1 MKGLAAIALLLV
13 GCAEPDAPTA
23 YRQAQELIGDRPLR
37 SLSQAE
43 LAQAER
49 LAAQAR
55 ALDPELHEATF
66 TLAALHVARG
76 AYEDATELYRS
87 LVEARPDDGRAYAEL
102 GLSLAAQGRYSG
114 ALRAYQDAVRRGEK
128 SALIYARLGHAYQAL
143 GHLQENLHAAQA
155 AYRASLQLA
164 PEQAEVRY
172 QLARVEA
179 RLGRDAEA
187 RTLME
192 QALDDVPND
201 TGIRADLAA
210 LYREAG
216 QRELARAALVEGFDL
231 SSAEGLATRDGDG
244 EESVLHYE
252 LGRLLWE
259 EGDGAGALA
268 QFERARVADPDLYPV
283 YRYLGLIHSAEGRLD
298 SALAAFAEFAN
309 RQPGNAA
316 AQVSIGIVH
325 SRMGALD
332 AAEEAFKAAVALGGA
347 EGDAAL
353 KLGGLYVHQ
362 RRLRAAVQVFKEATV
377 AHPQHAELFAS
388 LGDVYRQLGLLAAA
402 VQAGEEAVRLEP
414 ERALWRFHLASTY
427 ERLDP
432 AQARAEWRA
441 YASLAEDDAS
451 EAQRLAYARSRLQTL
466 QQEE

>member
-1 MKGLAAIALLLV
+1 MKGLTAVALLLA
-13 GCAEPDAPTA
+13 GCAAEPDALTT
-23 YRQAQELIGDRPLR
+23 YRQAQELIDGRPLR

-43 LAQAER
+43 LAQVER

-55 ALDPELHEATF
+55 ALDPALHEATF
-66 TLAALHVARG
+66 TLAALYVACG
-76 AYEDATELYRS
+76 AYEDATALYRS
-87 LVEARPDDGRAYAEL
+87 LVEARPDDGRVYAEL

-155 AYRASLQLA
+155 AYGASLQLA

-172 QLARVEA
+172 QLARVEV
-179 RLGRDAEA
+179 RLGHDEEGH
-187 RTLME
+187 TLMQ
-192 QALDDVPND
+192 QALDAAPEDA
-201 TGIRADLAA
+201 GIRADLAA

-216 QRELARAALVEGFDL
+216 QRHLSRDALV
-231 SSAEGLATRDGDG
+231 AGLALHDRGG
-244 EESVLHYE
+244 AEAVLHYE

-268 QFERARVADPDLYPV
+268 QFEWARAADPDLHPV
-283 YRYLGLIHSAEGRLD
+283 YRYLGLIHSAKGRLD
-298 SALAAFAEFAN
+298 SALAAFAELAN
-309 RQPGNAA
+309 RQPGDAA
-316 AQVSIGIVH
+316 AQVSIGIVS
-325 SRMGALD
+325 SRMGTLA
-332 AAEEAFKAAVALGGA
+332 AAEEAFKAALALGGA

-362 RRLRAAVQVFKEATV
+362 RRLRAAVQVFKEATT
-377 AHPQHAELFAS
+377 AHPHHAELFAS
-388 LGDVYRQLGLLAAA
+388 LGDTYRQLGLLAAA

-432 AQARAEWRA
+432 DRARAEWRT
-441 YASLAEDDAS
+441 YASLASGDEG
-451 EAQRLAYARSRLQTL
+451 EAQRLAHAHARLQTL

>member
-1 MKGLAAIALLLV
+1 MRGLTAIALLLA

-23 YRQAQELIGDRPLR
+23 HRQAQELIGDRALR

-55 ALDPELHEATF
+55 ALDPELHEASF
-66 TLAALHVARG
+66 TLAALYTWRAVRTRTRPRTLPQSSG
-76 AYEDATELYRS
+76 GT
-87 LVEARPDDGRAYAEL
+87 RPDDGRAYAEL

-164 PEQAEVRY
+164 SEQAEVSY

-192 QALDDVPND
+192 QALDDCVPND

-216 QRELARAALVEGFDL
+216 TKGTGPRRTRRGF
-231 SSAEGLATRDGDG
+231 G
-244 EESVLHYE
+244 
-252 LGRLLWE
+252 
-259 EGDGAGALA
+259 
-268 QFERARVADPDLYPV
+268 
-283 YRYLGLIHSAEGRLD
+283 
-298 SALAAFAEFAN
+298 
-309 RQPGNAA
+309 
-316 AQVSIGIVH
+316 
-325 SRMGALD
+325 
-332 AAEEAFKAAVALGGA
+332 
-347 EGDAAL
+347 
-353 KLGGLYVHQ
+353 
-362 RRLRAAVQVFKEATV
+362 
-377 AHPQHAELFAS
+377 QHATGVARKLSCTTNWGGCSGRKEMARGPWRS
-388 LGDVYRQLGLLAAA
+388 LNGRGSPTPTYT
-402 VQAGEEAVRLEP
+402 
-414 ERALWRFHLASTY
+414 RFIAISV
-427 ERLDP
+427 
-432 AQARAEWRA
+432 
-441 YASLAEDDAS
+441 
-451 EAQRLAYARSRLQTL
+451 
-466 QQEE
+466 

>member
-1 MKGLAAIALLLV
+1 MKGLAAIALLLA

-23 YRQAQELIGDRPLR
+23 HRQAQELIGDRPLR

-55 ALDPELHEATF
+55 TLDPELHEATF
-66 TLAALHVARG
+66 TLAALYTARG
-76 AYEDATELYRS
+76 AYEDATALYRS
-87 LVEARPDDGRAYAEL
+87 LVEARPDDGRTYAEL

-143 GHLQENLHAAQA
+143 GHLQENLQAAQA
-155 AYRASLQLA
+155 AYRASLQLMPA
-164 PEQAEVRY
+164 QAEVRY

-192 QALDDVPND
+192 QALDAAPND

-216 QRELARAALVEGFDL
+216 QRELARAALVEG
-231 SSAEGLATRDGDG
+231 LATRDGGG
-244 EESVLHYE
+244 EEAVLHYE

-268 QFERARVADPDLYPV
+268 QFEQARTGDPDLYPV

-298 SALAAFAEFAN
+298 SALAAFAELAN

-332 AAEEAFKAAVALGGA
+332 AAEEAFKAAIALGGA

-362 RRLRAAVQVFKEATV
+362 RRLRAAVQMFKEGTV
-377 AHPQHAELFAS
+377 AHPHHAELFAS

-432 AQARAEWRA
+432 DQARAEWRA
-441 YASLAEDDAS
+441 YASLAEGDAS
-451 EAQRLAYARSRLQTL
+451 EAQRLAYVKLKKIKN
-466 QQEE
+466 

>member
-1 MKGLAAIALLLV
+1 MKGLTAIALLLA

-23 YRQAQELIGDRPLR
+23 YRHAQELIGDRPLR

-128 SALIYARLGHAYQAL
+128 SALIYERLGHAYQAL

-164 PEQAEVRY
+164 PAQAEVRY
-172 QLARVEA
+172 QLALVEA
-179 RLGRDAEA
+179 RLGRDAEV

-192 QALDDVPND
+192 QALDAAPND

-216 QRELARAALVEGFDL
+216 QRELARAALVEG
-231 SSAEGLATRDGDG
+231 LAARDGSG
-244 EESVLHYE
+244 EEAVLHYE

-268 QFERARVADPDLYPV
+268 QFERARVADPNLYPV

-332 AAEEAFKAAVALGGA
+332 AAEEAFKAAIELGGT

-432 AQARAEWRA
+432 DQARAEWRA

-451 EAQRLAYARSRLQTL
+451 EAQRLAHARSRLQTL
-466 QQEE
+466 QQEKR

>member
-1 MKGLAAIALLLV
+1 MN
-13 GCAEPDAPTA
+13 
-23 YRQAQELIGDRPLR
+23 
-37 SLSQAE
+37 QAE

-66 TLAALHVARG
+66 TLAALYVARG

-164 PEQAEVRY
+164 PAQAEVHY

-187 RTLME
+187 RTLMD
-192 QALDDVPND
+192 QALDAAPND

-216 QRELARAALVEGFDL
+216 QRELARAALVEGL
-231 SSAEGLATRDGDG
+231 TTGDGDG

-298 SALAAFAEFAN
+298 SALAAFAAFAN

-332 AAEEAFKAAVALGGA
+332 AAEEAFKAGDRVGRRRRGRGFEVGRAVRASAAVAGGRAGVQRSHGCASAARRAFCVLG
-347 EGDAAL
+347 
-353 KLGGLYVHQ
+353 
-362 RRLRAAVQVFKEATV
+362 RRLSAV
-377 AHPQHAELFAS
+377 
-388 LGDVYRQLGLLAAA
+388 GLARRGC
-402 VQAGEEAVRLEP
+402 AGR
-414 ERALWRFHLASTY
+414 
-427 ERLDP
+427 
-432 AQARAEWRA
+432 
-441 YASLAEDDAS
+441 
-451 EAQRLAYARSRLQTL
+451 
-466 QQEE
+466 

>member
-1 MKGLAAIALLLV
+1 M
-13 GCAEPDAPTA
+13 
-23 YRQAQELIGDRPLR
+23 
-37 SLSQAE
+37 
-43 LAQAER
+43 
-49 LAAQAR
+49 
-55 ALDPELHEATF
+55 
-66 TLAALHVARG
+66 
-76 AYEDATELYRS
+76 
-87 LVEARPDDGRAYAEL
+87 EARPDDGRAYAEL

-164 PEQAEVRY
+164 PAQAEVHY

-187 RTLME
+187 HTLME
-192 QALDDVPND
+192 QALDVAPND

-216 QRELARAALVEGFDL
+216 QRELARAALVEGL
-231 SSAEGLATRDGDG
+231 TTGDGDG

-268 QFERARVADPDLYPV
+268 QFERARIADPDLYPV

-298 SALAAFAEFAN
+298 SALAAFTAFAD

-332 AAEEAFKAAVALGGA
+332 AAEEAFKAAIELGGA

-432 AQARAEWRA
+432 DQARAEWRA

-451 EAQRLAYARSRLQTL
+451 EAQRLAHARSRLQTL
-466 QQEE
+466 QQEER